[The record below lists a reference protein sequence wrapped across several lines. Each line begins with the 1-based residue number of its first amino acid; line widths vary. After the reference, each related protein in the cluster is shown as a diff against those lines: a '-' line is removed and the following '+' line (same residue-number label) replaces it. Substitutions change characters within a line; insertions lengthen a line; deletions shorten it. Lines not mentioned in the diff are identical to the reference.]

1 MQTPFNPLT
10 SLWADAK
17 CDPQSLAHL
26 SFLNA
31 EYQLPSSFH
40 VGAIAAATLGAQA
53 LAAADIWRLR
63 SGRSSDQVQQV
74 SIDMKHAMAMFRSER
89 YLTVDGKPP
98 ADIWSPIA
106 GYYQAGDGRWIQLH
120 TNFPHHRDGVLQ
132 VLECANNRDAV
143 AKAIAGW
150 QAADLDQR
158 LAAEGLCA
166 AMIRTTSEW
175 NAHPQAVAIAS
186 LPLIE
191 IIRIGDAPPE
201 LIGKTAQLN
210 QSIRGAGLHPSL
222 RPLSGVRVLD
232 LSRVIAAPV
241 GARTLAQHG
250 ADVLAISAAHL
261 PNIMPL
267 VIDTGR
273 GKRSAQLDLRQEKD
287 ASKLREL
294 VSDADIFIQAYRP
307 GALAAQGFST
317 QALSEL
323 RPGLIQV
330 SLSAYSH
337 AGPWAE
343 RRGFDSLVQSA
354 TGIAWQEGQGS
365 HLNAP
370 GKLPC
375 QALDHATG
383 YLAAFGAMV
392 ALQRR
397 AVEGGSWLVRVS
409 LAQTGHWLQTLGMVD
424 ASAQRIENQTELSQ
438 TEVATYL
445 QTMSSDFGQIS
456 AIVPVERMSETMPG
470 FDLPPSPL
478 GSHTAQ
484 WS

>member
-1 MQTPFNPLT
+1 MQVPFNPLA
-10 SLWADAK
+10 SLWANAK
-17 CDPQSLAHL
+17 CDPQSLANL

-63 SGRSSDQVQQV
+63 SSHSSARSQQI

-98 ADIWSPIA
+98 ADVWSPIA

-120 TNFPHHRDGVLQ
+120 TNFPHHRDGVLR

-143 AKAIAGW
+143 AKAIGGW
-150 QAADLDQR
+150 RATDLDQR

-166 AMIRTTSEW
+166 AMIRTPSEW
-175 NAHPQAVAIAS
+175 NAHPQAAAIAS
-186 LPLIE
+186 LPLLE
-191 IIRIGDAPPE
+191 IIRIGDAPAAP
-201 LIGKTAQLN
+201 IGKTAQAN
-210 QSIRGAGLHPSL
+210 QPVGATAQ

-250 ADVLAISAAHL
+250 ADVLAVSAAHL

-287 ASKLREL
+287 ATTLREL
-294 VSDADIFIQAYRP
+294 VSGADIFMQAYRP

-354 TGIAWQEGQGS
+354 TGIAWQEGQSS
-365 HLNAP
+365 HLDTP

-424 ASAQRIENQTELSQ
+424 TSVQRIENQAELSQ
-438 TEVATYL
+438 IEVAAYL
-445 QTMSSDFGQIS
+445 ETMSSDFGQIS
-456 AIVPVERMSETMPG
+456 AIAPVECMSETMPG

-478 GSHTAQ
+478 GSHAAR

>member
-1 MQTPFNPLT
+1 MQVPFNPLA

-17 CDPQSLAHL
+17 CDPQSLANL

-63 SGRSSDQVQQV
+63 SGHSSARSQQI

-98 ADIWSPIA
+98 ADVWSPIA

-120 TNFPHHRDGVLQ
+120 TNFPHHRDGVLR

-143 AKAIAGW
+143 AKAIGGW
-150 QAADLDQR
+150 RAADLDQR

-166 AMIRTTSEW
+166 AMIRTPSEW
-175 NAHPQAVAIAS
+175 NAHPQAAAIAS
-186 LPLIE
+186 LPLLE
-191 IIRIGDAPPE
+191 IIRIGDAPAEP
-201 LIGKTAQLN
+201 IGKTAQAN
-210 QSIRGAGLHPSL
+210 QPVGATAQ

-250 ADVLAISAAHL
+250 ADVLAVSAAHL

-287 ASKLREL
+287 ATTLREL
-294 VSDADIFIQAYRP
+294 VSGADIFMQAYRP

-354 TGIAWQEGQGS
+354 TGIAWQEGQSS
-365 HLNAP
+365 HLDSP

-397 AVEGGSWLVRVS
+397 AVEGGSWLVRIS

-424 ASAQRIENQTELSQ
+424 TSVRRIENQAELSQ
-438 TEVATYL
+438 TEVAAYL
-445 QTMSSDFGQIS
+445 QTMSSDFGQIR
-456 AIVPVERMSETMPG
+456 AIAPVERMSETMPG

-478 GSHTAQ
+478 GSHAAR